1 MFYLESVLN
10 LRRIFVFPVIKCIF
24 WQFRIKFFV
33 YLFKLKGLLSHANHW
48 VLGRYQHSCPAR
60 RVRTSAVSVGKAV
73 CRVPGPRGV
82 WWDWPSTKVTTSLPC
97 LPESPKGGESGVAA
111 AVIRN

>member
-1 MFYLESVLN
+1 MLYFESVLN

-24 WQFRIKFFV
+24 WQIRIKFFV

-60 RVRTSAVSVGKAV
+60 RVRTSAVSVAKAV
-73 CRVPGPRGV
+73 CRVPGRARGECGGAGPPQRLQPLSLV
-82 WWDWPSTKVTTSLPC
+82 PSRV
-97 LPESPKGGESGVAA
+97 PEG
-111 AVIRN
+111 R